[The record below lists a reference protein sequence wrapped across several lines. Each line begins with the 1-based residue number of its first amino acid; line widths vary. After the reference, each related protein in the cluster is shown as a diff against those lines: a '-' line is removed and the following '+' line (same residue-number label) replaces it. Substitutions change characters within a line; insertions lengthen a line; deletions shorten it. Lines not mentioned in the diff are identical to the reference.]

1 MTPIIRP
8 FITPPITHRVP
19 TIRHRTIP
27 LMEDAVARLVQ
38 GQRVIWFPAA
48 FLTRYPPAKRQGNR
62 FAAILWQNTILL
74 YSLAASGELA
84 VLEAVIE
91 QLPVNEVRDA
101 A

>member
-19 TIRHRTIP
+19 TIRHRTIAQ
-27 LMEDAVARLVQ
+27 MEATVTRLVQ
-38 GQRVIWFPAA
+38 GQPTIWFPAA

-62 FAAILWQNTILL
+62 YAAILWQNTILL
-74 YSLAASGELA
+74 YSLAASGEMA

-91 QLPVNEVRDA
+91 QLPIEEARDA